1 MLDMQ
6 RIARD
11 SAYLRLTIG
20 RRVVLGVVVP
30 MMAFAGLGLTATSA
44 LAFTHLAQPK
54 PQLSVEAERSP
65 QGARLTMKG
74 KGWGASARIKLT
86 ASRAP
91 GANGSQDFG
100 TYSADSVGVLN
111 ARKIV
116 GCTTNSMDDAQN
128 TDVTV
133 TATDSASGAKATAR
147 VQGGAWVCQ

>member
-1 MLDMQ
+1 MLDIQ

-11 SAYLRLTIG
+11 GAHLRLALG
-20 RRVVLGVVVP
+20 RRVMLGLVVP
-30 MMAFAGLGLTATSA
+30 VMAFTGLGLTATSA

-86 ASRAP
+86 GTRAP
-91 GANGSQDFG
+91 GANGMQDFG
-100 TYSADSVGVLN
+100 TYSADSLGVLN

-116 GCTTNSMDDAQN
+116 GCTANNMDDAQ

>member
-1 MLDMQ
+1 MFDMP
-6 RIARD
+6 RSARNG
-11 SAYLRLTIG
+11 AYLRLAIG
-20 RRVVLGVVVP
+20 RRLVLGMVVP
-30 MMAFAGLGLTATSA
+30 VMAFAALGLTATSA

-86 ASRAP
+86 GSRAP
-91 GANGSQDFG
+91 GANGTQDFG
-100 TYSADSVGVLN
+100 TYSADSLGVLN

-133 TATDSASGAKATAR
+133 TASDSSSGVKATAR